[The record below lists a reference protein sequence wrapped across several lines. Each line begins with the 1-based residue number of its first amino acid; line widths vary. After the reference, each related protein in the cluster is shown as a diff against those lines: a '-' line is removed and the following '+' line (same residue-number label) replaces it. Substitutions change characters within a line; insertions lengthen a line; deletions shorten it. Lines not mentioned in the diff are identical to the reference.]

1 MFKRRKSIA
10 APSFLV
16 QDESVVI
23 KAATTV
29 DELLEVLDKNS
40 NPLFTVQYDGDVL
53 IGQQVAATQSYV
65 DTAISNLVD
74 AAPSAL
80 NTLNELAAALNDDSN
95 FYGTVTTA
103 LSGKAPLESP
113 ALTGTPT
120 APTAALNTDTTQIA
134 TTAFVQDAITAY
146 SGTLDG
152 LSDVVI
158 TAPEEF
164 QGLSYNGVS
173 WVNSHIPLVSYVRN
187 AEATTIMTGT
197 CVYLFGATGDHATVK
212 RADNNSEAT
221 SSKTIGVA
229 GANITASQNGPIVTR
244 GYVDGI
250 DLSVGYTP
258 GDVLWLGENGAFTKT
273 KPTAPDH
280 LVFIG
285 VVVRATNNGIIY
297 VATQNGYEI
306 NELHD
311 VKTNGKTIGDVLKW
325 DGSLWVNDQINLGT
339 DTVGNYM
346 SGVSAGTGIAVS
358 HTPGEG
364 STATISIESTAW
376 TSYTPTITADGG
388 GFALN
393 NGTLTGRYKQVGKTV
408 FFKLKFVF
416 GSTTSAGTGHWN
428 FSLPVTAYDSNFTF
442 SAAILDD
449 GVAWYGGIGNGN
461 YTGSTSSF
469 AVIIP
474 GTNASVTTWA
484 SVGNGGP
491 FIWGTSDNITISGSY
506 EAA

>member
-10 APSFLV
+10 APSFMV

-23 KAATTV
+23 QAATS
-29 DELLEVLDKNS
+29 DPSELLEVLDKNS
-40 NPLFTVQYDGDVL
+40 NPLFRVQYDGDVL

-74 AAPSAL
+74 AAPAAL

-95 FYGTVTTA
+95 FSGTVTTA
-103 LSGKAPLESP
+103 LSGKAPLDSP

-187 AEATTIMTGT
+187 AEATTITTGT

-212 RADNNSEAT
+212 RADNNSDAT

-229 GANITASQNGPIVTR
+229 AANIAASENGPIVTR

-258 GDVLWLGENGAFTKT
+258 GDVLWLGENGAFTTT

-297 VATQNGYEI
+297 VATQNGYELD
-306 NELHD
+306 ELHN
-311 VKTNGKTIGDVLKW
+311 VSLPSPSSGQFLKY
-325 DGSLWVNDQINLGT
+325 DGSLWVASYPDLGRASHAIA
-339 DTVGNYM
+339 
-346 SGVSAGTGIAVS
+346 SGSLYPAISSGTGWQSWPSSPASLSFAKQYASTNLFITVQGSFYKSVYGNVKIGVNVGGTYHQIAFCNVPDASNFALSGSIVITGVPAGSISCTTACQVSSGTIQIFGSEHSNSIAVMEVS
-358 HTPGEG
+358 P
-364 STATISIESTAW
+364 
-376 TSYTPTITADGG
+376 
-388 GFALN
+388 
-393 NGTLTGRYKQVGKTV
+393 
-408 FFKLKFVF
+408 
-416 GSTTSAGTGHWN
+416 
-428 FSLPVTAYDSNFTF
+428 
-442 SAAILDD
+442 
-449 GVAWYGGIGNGN
+449 
-461 YTGSTSSF
+461 
-469 AVIIP
+469 
-474 GTNASVTTWA
+474 
-484 SVGNGGP
+484 
-491 FIWGTSDNITISGSY
+491 
-506 EAA
+506 